1 MPDLPHLLVFWAPLL
16 TVPPPHHRL
25 LPHLKLAFSQ
35 RAGLAAGMEWEG
47 DGLGW
52 VFEKKKKSGN
62 QSRDGMGMGWPSCS
76 SWTWTRMLEQELDG
90 ELDWERGRF
99 LIAKTASVYNWPEVP
114 E

>member
-1 MPDLPHLLVFWAPLL
+1 
-16 TVPPPHHRL
+16 
-25 LPHLKLAFSQ
+25 
-35 RAGLAAGMEWEG
+35 
-47 DGLGW
+47 
-52 VFEKKKKSGN
+52 
-62 QSRDGMGMGWPSCS
+62 MGMGWLSCS